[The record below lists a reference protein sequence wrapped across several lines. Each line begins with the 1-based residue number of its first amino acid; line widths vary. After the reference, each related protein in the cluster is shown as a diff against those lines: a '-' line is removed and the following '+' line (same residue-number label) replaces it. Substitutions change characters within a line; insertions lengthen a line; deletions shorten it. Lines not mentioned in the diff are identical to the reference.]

1 MKIVEINHQQ
11 KVLLTVGS
19 GVALLRITPGK
30 KKAFIEDYKPS
41 KEYSKHMR
49 NLAKQMKAVMYRKA
63 VTYPEIQL
71 PTNREKAIQYAVSNI
86 MNTIFKTCKRSD
98 TQKHEYETYEQL
110 HSQAQRLYQQYPDR
124 INGRPLS
131 CLTIANVLVNME

>member
-19 GVALLRITPGK
+19 GVALLRIAPGK

-41 KEYSKHMR
+41 SEYCKHMR
-49 NLAKQMKAVMYRKA
+49 GLAKQMKALMYRKT
-63 VTYPEIQL
+63 VQYPEIQL
-71 PTNREKAIQYAVSNI
+71 PTNGEKAIQYAVSNI
-86 MNTIFKTCKRSD
+86 MNTIFKNYKRCLS
-98 TQKHEYETYEQL
+98 QKHQYETYEQL

-124 INGRPLS
+124 INGRLLP
-131 CLTIANVLVNME
+131 CPAIKNVLVDME